1 MIATI
6 KPGTLQGRVASIPSK
21 SVAHRALICAA
32 LADGDSRIRV
42 DRSSV
47 DIDATSE
54 ALKQLGAQI
63 TREGDT
69 FTVRP
74 IIKRTEIPTVDA
86 VESGSTLRFL
96 LPVASALYEKVHFT
110 GEGRLPERPLG
121 PLLFAMRENGSAF
134 SGEKL
139 PFTITKL
146 LLGGRFLLPGDV
158 SSQFVSG
165 LLMAAPI
172 LARDVD
178 IRMSSPLE
186 SADYVTITVEV
197 MKDFGVVVES
207 DSDGYSICAGQR
219 YKASDYTVEGDWSNA
234 AFFLVAGALSGG
246 ITMTGLR
253 PDSAQGDRGIL
264 EVLRQFGAQVS
275 VGDEVRVAPGER
287 RPITVDLT
295 RMPDSLPILAVLAAS
310 ATGVSRFTNGKRL
323 RLKESDRLQTVRQMI
338 TDLGGHA
345 VEEGDDLIV
354 HGTGSLQGGRTSS
367 FGDHR
372 LAMAAAVASC
382 IAEREIEI
390 EEPMAVAKSYPD
402 FYRDLTSLGGGVD
415 V

>member
-1 MIATI
+1 MVGGREMIATI

-54 ALKQLGAQI
+54 ALTQLGAQI

-197 MKDFGVVVES
+197 MEDFGVV
-207 DSDGYSICAGQR
+207 
-219 YKASDYTVEGDWSNA
+219 
-234 AFFLVAGALSGG
+234 
-246 ITMTGLR
+246 
-253 PDSAQGDRGIL
+253 DRK
-264 EVLRQFGAQVS
+264 S
-275 VGDEVRVAPGER
+275 VV
-287 RPITVDLT
+287 
-295 RMPDSLPILAVLAAS
+295 
-310 ATGVSRFTNGKRL
+310 
-323 RLKESDRLQTVRQMI
+323 
-338 TDLGGHA
+338 
-345 VEEGDDLIV
+345 
-354 HGTGSLQGGRTSS
+354 
-367 FGDHR
+367 
-372 LAMAAAVASC
+372 
-382 IAEREIEI
+382 
-390 EEPMAVAKSYPD
+390 
-402 FYRDLTSLGGGVD
+402 
-415 V
+415 